1 MADENPGMITLPR
14 RLRAPD
20 IPALAREIRR
30 KADSGSLTVDFGAV
44 EDFDTSALAF
54 LSTLRRQ
61 GPAVTIANLRG
72 DLARADR
79 NFVAGR
85 KPAVVPDRPA
95 RAFPARSLEAYAE
108 TFLDLARSVGKFSAM
123 MGDEIY
129 HLAAYLRDRKGVY
142 PGEIW
147 NQMYFMAYRSL
158 PIVAV
163 LIFIV
168 GITISWTAAAQ
179 LKLFGADIYLADF
192 VGYAMLNELVPLM
205 TGVILSGKVGA
216 AIAAELSSM
225 TVLEEVD
232 ALRTMGVVPEKYLM
246 VPRIIAITLAVPL
259 LVAMAD
265 AVGIFGGILVGRL
278 TFGTPPSAFLKE
290 MMVMVDWSDFFWG
303 MVKSVVFGWAV
314 VIGSGYKGLTA
325 GRSAGEVG
333 RATTESV
340 VLSVSLIILID
351 CVFAFILY

>member
-1 MADENPGMITLPR
+1 MAEETPGLIILPK
-14 RLRAPD
+14 RLRAPN
-20 IPALAREIRR
+20 IPALAKEIKR
-30 KADSGSLTVDFGAV
+30 KAESGALTVDFGAV
-44 EDFDTSALAF
+44 EDFDTSTLAF
-54 LSTLRRQ
+54 LSTLRKR
-61 GPAVTIANLRG
+61 GPAITVANVQG
-72 DLARADR
+72 DLSLADR
-79 NFVAGR
+79 TFASAERLPGAEGPPVHNLPV
-85 KPAVVPDRPA
+85 
-95 RAFPARSLEAYAE
+95 RSLEAYAE
-108 TFLDLARSVGKFSAM
+108 VFLELARSLGKFFAM
-123 MGDEIY
+123 LGDEVY
-129 HLAAYLRDRKGVY
+129 HLATYLRDRKGVY

-147 NQMYFMAYRSL
+147 SQMYFMGYRSL

-168 GITISWTAAAQ
+168 GVTISWTAAAQ

-246 VPRIIAITLAVPL
+246 VPRLIAITLAVPL

-265 AVGIFGGILVGRL
+265 AVGIIGGILVGQL
-278 TFGTPPSAFLKE
+278 EFGTPPSAFLKE

>member
-1 MADENPGMITLPR
+1 MADEDSKTITLPA

-20 IPALAREIRR
+20 IPALAREIGKR
-30 KADSGSLTVDFGAV
+30 AENAVLTVDFGAV

-54 LSTLRRQ
+54 LSTLRKQ
-61 GPAVTIANLRG
+61 DPGITVVNVRG
-72 DLARADR
+72 DLAKADLSL
-79 NFVAGR
+79 VSGGGT
-85 KPAVVPDRPA
+85 PATAKSGGPRLPA
-95 RAFPARSLEAYAE
+95 SSLAAYAE
-108 TFLDLARSVGKFSAM
+108 VFLHFVRTAGSFFVML
-123 MGDEIY
+123 GDEIY
-129 HLAAYLRDRKGVY
+129 HTAAYLRDRKGVY

-147 NQMYFMAYRSL
+147 NQMFFMGYRSL

-232 ALRTMGVVPEKYLM
+232 ALRTMGVIPEKYLM

-265 AVGIFGGILVGRL
+265 AVGIFGGVLVGRL
-278 TFGTPPSAFLKE
+278 TFGTPPGAFLKE
-290 MMVMVDWSDFFWG
+290 MMVMVDWTDFFWG

-314 VIGSGYKGLTA
+314 VIGSGFKGLTA